1 MNQDDNT
8 QLILQLETAA
18 RLLGGR
24 GQGCRHDG
32 AHRHYDL
39 IMSAARRIRE
49 LDTEI
54 CELHFLAD
62 GTADNEM
69 LYEPL
74 TEEETREDHQKEL

>member
-1 MNQDDNT
+1 MNHDDNAG
-8 QLILQLETAA
+8 LILLLETTAA
-18 RLLGGR
+18 PLG
-24 GQGCRHDG
+24 G

-54 CELHFLAD
+54 CELHFLAG
-62 GTADNEM
+62 GTADNDL

-74 TEEETREDHQKEL
+74 PEEETR

>member
-1 MNQDDNT
+1 MNQEDNT
-8 QLILQLETAA
+8 QLILLLETAA
-18 RLLGGR
+18 RPLG
-24 GQGCRHDG
+24 G

-54 CELHFLAD
+54 CELHFLAG

-69 LYEPL
+69 LYEVVDGL
-74 TEEETREDHQKEL
+74 DQGFAGEDHQ

>member
-18 RLLGGR
+18 RPLGGPSI
-24 GQGCRHDG
+24 
-32 AHRHYDL
+32 YDL
-39 IMSAARRIRE
+39 LMSAARRIRE

>member
-8 QLILQLETAA
+8 QLILQLETVAFPWIH
-18 RLLGGR
+18 
-24 GQGCRHDG
+24 RH
-32 AHRHYDL
+32 HRHYDL
-39 IMSAARRIRE
+39 LMSAARRIRE

-54 CELHFLAD
+54 CELHFLAN

-74 TEEETREDHQKEL
+74 NEIQTFLHGDRDR

>member
-8 QLILQLETAA
+8 QLILQLETTAA
-18 RLLGGR
+18 PLG
-24 GQGCRHDG
+24 G
-32 AHRHYDL
+32 AHRHHDL
-39 IMSAARRIRE
+39 LMAAARRIRE

-54 CELHFLAD
+54 CELHFLAG

-74 TEEETREDHQKEL
+74 TEEEK